1 MSFNNPC
8 KVDIMAPAEK
18 IAIKRNETNRK
29 RFLEKFFIVPAGMP
43 FIP

>member
-8 KVDIMAPAEK
+8 KVDIIAPEEK
-18 IAIKRNETNRK
+18 IAIKRKETNRK
-29 RFLEKFFIVPAGMP
+29 RFLEKFFIEPAGTP

>member
-1 MSFNNPC
+1 MIFNIPC
-8 KVDIMAPAEK
+8 KVDIMAPEEK

-29 RFLEKFFIVPAGMP
+29 RFLEKFFMVPAGMP